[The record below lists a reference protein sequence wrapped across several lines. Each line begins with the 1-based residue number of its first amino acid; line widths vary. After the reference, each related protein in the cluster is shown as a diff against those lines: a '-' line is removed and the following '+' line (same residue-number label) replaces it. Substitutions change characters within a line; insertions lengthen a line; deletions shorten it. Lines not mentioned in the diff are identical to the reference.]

1 MSGKNFLEKLLDG
14 VEVEWAAL
22 GDVAKYSDVRID
34 CNGIDEKN
42 YVGVDN
48 LLQNRAGK
56 INSTHVPT
64 EGRLIEYRSG
74 DILIGNIRPYL
85 KKIWLA
91 NQSGGTNGDVLVV
104 RPTHESLSSG
114 YLYQVLT
121 DESFF
126 AYNMQHAKG
135 AKMPRGDKAK
145 ILEYKFPIPC
155 PDNPKKS
162 LEIQA
167 EIVRI
172 LDAFTELTT
181 ELTAELTARKKQ
193 YDYYRE
199 QLLNFEDGEV
209 NRLPLGHPEVGEF
222 IRGGGLQK
230 KDFTE
235 SGVGCIHYGQIYTHY
250 GTHADTTKTFV
261 SEEFFKKARKAQKGD
276 LVIAT
281 TSENDEDVCKAVAW
295 LGEEEIA
302 VSSDACIYRNNLNP
316 KYVSYFFQTENFQ
329 KQKRPHITGTKVRR
343 VNADDLAKL
352 LIPIPSPEEQARIVA
367 ILDKFDA
374 LTHSLTEGLPREI
387 ELRQKQYA
395 YYRDLLLSFPKPEEA
410 EA

>member
-1 MSGKNFLEKLLDG
+1 MSGVNFLEKLLDG
-14 VEVEWAAL
+14 VDVEWVAL
-22 GDVAKYSDVRID
+22 GDVATYSNMRID
-34 CNGIDEKN
+34 CTGIDENN

-56 INSTHVPT
+56 INSTYVPT
-64 EGRLIEYRSG
+64 EGRLIEYRPG

-121 DESFF
+121 DENFF

-135 AKMPRGDKAK
+135 AKMPRGDKAR

-155 PDNPKKS
+155 PDKPKKS

-172 LDAFTELTT
+172 LDSFT
-181 ELTAELTARKKQ
+181 ELTAELTAELSMRQQQ
-193 YDYYRE
+193 YDHYRE
-199 QLLNFEDGEV
+199 QLFIFDKTKVTHAPMGDKNI
-209 NRLPLGHPEVGEF
+209 GEF
-222 IRGGGLQK
+222 IRGNGLQK

-235 SGVGCIHYGQIYTHY
+235 TGIGCIHYGQIYTHY
-250 GTHADTTKTFV
+250 GTYAQVTKSHV
-261 SEEFFKKARKAQKGD
+261 SSEFAKNARKAQHGN

-281 TSENDEDVCKAVAW
+281 TSENDDDVCKAVAW
-295 LGEEEIA
+295 LGHEEVA
-302 VSSDACIYRNNLNP
+302 VSSDACIYRHQLNP
-316 KYVSYFFQTENFQ
+316 KFVAYFLQTEQFQ
-329 KQKRPHITGTKVRR
+329 IQKRQYITGTKVRR
-343 VNADDLAKL
+343 VNVDNLAKI
-352 LIPIPSPEEQARIVA
+352 LIPIPSEEEQARIVA

-374 LTHSLTEGLPREI
+374 LTSSLTEGLPREI

-395 YYRDLLLSFPKPEEA
+395 YYRDLLLSFPA
-410 EA
+410 AQAA